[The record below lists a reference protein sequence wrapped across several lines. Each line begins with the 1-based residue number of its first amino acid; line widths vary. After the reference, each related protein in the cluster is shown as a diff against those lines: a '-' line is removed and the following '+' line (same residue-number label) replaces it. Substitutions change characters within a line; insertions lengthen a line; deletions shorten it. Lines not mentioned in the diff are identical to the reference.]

1 MPEKY
6 KIQYDKNSKINKW
19 SIRNQLKI
27 AIQEAVDE
35 LPVRDDIPVMTFQQ
49 KKMQI
54 VTITIQVSKVD
65 IFYNRI
71 YYIHVLNR
79 YK

>member
-35 LPVRDDIPVMTFQQ
+35 LPVRDDIPVFNR
-49 KKMQI
+49 KKAD
-54 VTITIQVSKVD
+54 SNNNHSGFKS
-65 IFYNRI
+65 R
-71 YYIHVLNR
+71 YIL
-79 YK
+79 

>member
-6 KIQYDKNSKINKW
+6 KIQYDKNNKINKW

-35 LPVRDDIPVMTFQQ
+35 LPVRDDIPVFNR
-49 KKMQI
+49 KKKN
-54 VTITIQVSKVD
+54 SNNNHLGFKS
-65 IFYNRI
+65 R
-71 YYIHVLNR
+71 YIL
-79 YK
+79 